1 MQAPDGATIPG
12 AGKASQASQPGEG
25 LELTIDESVQYVAEQ
40 ALAAEISAS
49 HAYSG
54 TAVVMDVKTGDILAM
69 ADLQATTGSST
80 TGATPAAGTA
90 A

>member
-1 MQAPDGATIPG
+1 M
-12 AGKASQASQPGEG
+12 
-25 LELTIDESVQYVAEQ
+25 ELTIDESVQYVAEQ

-69 ADLQATTGSST
+69 ADLQATTGSAT
-80 TGATPAAGTA
+80 TGAAPASRPVR
-90 A
+90 